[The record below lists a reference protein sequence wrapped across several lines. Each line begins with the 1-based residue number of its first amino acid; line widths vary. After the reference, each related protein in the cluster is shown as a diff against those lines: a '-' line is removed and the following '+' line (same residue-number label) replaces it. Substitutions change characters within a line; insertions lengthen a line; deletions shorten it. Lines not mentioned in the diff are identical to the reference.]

1 MLGWSPRISTSRTPA
16 PSLGQDLYFS
26 LDVAS
31 AYLYNVIDIVLG
43 EFEYFILSSA
53 ARLGDEA
60 YGAAIRQDLEAMT
73 GRQCSIG
80 ALYTTLDRLEQ
91 KELIRTWM
99 GEPSPER
106 GGRAKK
112 MVRMTAKGV
121 REARA
126 FYDAVTKVSV
136 GAAWATGGVY
146 R

>member
-1 MLGWSPRISTSRTPA
+1 
-16 PSLGQDLYFS
+16 
-26 LDVAS
+26 
-31 AYLYNVIDIVLG
+31 VLG

-53 ARLGDEA
+53 ARLGDNA

-73 GRQCSIG
+73 GRQCSLG

-91 KELIRTWM
+91 KGLIKTWM

-112 MVRMTAKGV
+112 MVRITAKGV
-121 REARA
+121 REAQA
-126 FYDAVTKVSV
+126 FYEAVVRVSA
-136 GAAWATGGVY
+136 GAAWAIGELP